1 MRKKIIIWKKKKT
14 KTQKRLTSPTK
25 DYLGSRGRHLEASQI
40 FIEYSSDV
48 DSAVDTCCRG
58 AEFSEAYRLI
68 SIHDRPD
75 LVEAMIHPGL
85 EEAHE
90 ALIEVFEEMDGQLDK
105 ETKRLKELNEIR
117 EKDYGT
123 SDPTFEYIRKKKS
136 SLSPPLKK
144 IDAFYIVER
153 EIDIEGVDVATNATT
168 VASAFTR
175 YTVAPSTMFSQTT
188 RMTGYVLLN
197 PPHPPFCVTLICAE
211 TTN

>member
-1 MRKKIIIWKKKKT
+1 M
-14 KTQKRLTSPTK
+14 
-25 DYLGSRGRHLEASQI
+25 EASQI

-123 SDPTFEYIRKKKS
+123 SESTLLNISEKKNRAY
-136 SLSPPLKK
+136 LLQKK

-197 PPHPPFCVTLICAE
+197 PPHAPFCVTLICAE

>member
-1 MRKKIIIWKKKKT
+1 M
-14 KTQKRLTSPTK
+14 
-25 DYLGSRGRHLEASQI
+25 EASQI

-58 AEFSEAYRLI
+58 VEFSEAYRLI

-123 SDPTFEYIRKKKS
+123 SESTLLNISEKKS
-136 SLSPPLKK
+136 SLPPPKK
-144 IDAFYIVER
+144 
-153 EIDIEGVDVATNATT
+153 
-168 VASAFTR
+168 
-175 YTVAPSTMFSQTT
+175 
-188 RMTGYVLLN
+188 
-197 PPHPPFCVTLICAE
+197 
-211 TTN
+211 

>member
-1 MRKKIIIWKKKKT
+1 M
-14 KTQKRLTSPTK
+14 
-25 DYLGSRGRHLEASQI
+25 EASQI

-48 DSAVDTCCRG
+48 DSAIDTCCRG

-123 SDPTFEYIRKKKS
+123 SASTLLNISEKKS
-136 SLSPPLKK
+136 SLSPSKK

-197 PPHPPFCVTLICAE
+197 PPHPPLCYPDMC
-211 TTN
+211 

>member
-123 SDPTFEYIRKKKS
+123 SESTFEYIRKKKS
-136 SLSPPLKK
+136 SLTPPKK

-197 PPHPPFCVTLICAE
+197 PPTPLFVLP
-211 TTN
+211 

>member
-1 MRKKIIIWKKKKT
+1 
-14 KTQKRLTSPTK
+14 
-25 DYLGSRGRHLEASQI
+25 
-40 FIEYSSDV
+40 
-48 DSAVDTCCRG
+48 
-58 AEFSEAYRLI
+58 
-68 SIHDRPD
+68 
-75 LVEAMIHPGL
+75 MIHPGL

-105 ETKRLKELNEIR
+105 ETRRLKELNEIR

-123 SDPTFEYIRKKKS
+123 SDLSFEIYRLIPKN
-136 SLSPPLKK
+136 

-188 RMTGYVLLN
+188 RMTGYVLY
-197 PPHPPFCVTLICAE
+197 F
-211 TTN
+211 

>member
-1 MRKKIIIWKKKKT
+1 M
-14 KTQKRLTSPTK
+14 
-25 DYLGSRGRHLEASQI
+25 EASQI

-105 ETKRLKELNEIR
+105 ETRRLKELNEIR

-123 SDPTFEYIRKKKS
+123 SDLSFEIYRLIPKN
-136 SLSPPLKK
+136 

-188 RMTGYVLLN
+188 RMTGYVLYFFT
-197 PPHPPFCVTLICAE
+197 PPCLP
-211 TTN
+211 

>member
-1 MRKKIIIWKKKKT
+1 MSQVRKKVMIKREKKKKKKT
-14 KTQKRLTSPTK
+14 HKKLILGYARL

-58 AEFSEAYRLI
+58 AEFSEAYRLT
-68 SIHDRPD
+68 SIHGRSD

-117 EKDYGT
+117 EKDHGT
-123 SDPTFEYIRKKKS
+123 LYLFFLLYRP
-136 SLSPPLKK
+136 SLAYL
-144 IDAFYIVER
+144 E
-153 EIDIEGVDVATNATT
+153 
-168 VASAFTR
+168 
-175 YTVAPSTMFSQTT
+175 
-188 RMTGYVLLN
+188 
-197 PPHPPFCVTLICAE
+197 
-211 TTN
+211 

>member
-1 MRKKIIIWKKKKT
+1 M
-14 KTQKRLTSPTK
+14 
-25 DYLGSRGRHLEASQI
+25 EASQI

-123 SDPTFEYIRKKKS
+123 SESTFEYIRKKNRAY
-136 SLSPPLKK
+136 PPPQKK

-197 PPHPPFCVTLICAE
+197 PPPPPFLCYPDMC
-211 TTN
+211 

>member
-1 MRKKIIIWKKKKT
+1 M
-14 KTQKRLTSPTK
+14 
-25 DYLGSRGRHLEASQI
+25 EASQI

-123 SDPTFEYIRKKKS
+123 SESILLNISEKKIE
-136 SLSPPLKK
+136 LIPPPQKK